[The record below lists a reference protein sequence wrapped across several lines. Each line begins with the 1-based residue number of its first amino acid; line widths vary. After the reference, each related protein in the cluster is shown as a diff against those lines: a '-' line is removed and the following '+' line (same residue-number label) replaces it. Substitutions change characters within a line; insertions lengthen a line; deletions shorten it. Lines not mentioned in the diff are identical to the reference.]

1 MSVGAARAARQ
12 PSTRASYSP
21 AAEPTEL
28 WLRWPARRAHIATAC
43 GGLGRMHCP
52 PRRLESAP
60 ALGMRAGPRGACRAT
75 HPQVPQPEPLLRF
88 LRPPRLALHRRH
100 CRLEQPLEVARCGR
114 SLACVVHRWRPHEA
128 PARAH
133 RAARRPPRAA
143 PLSSS
148 PPFPSPLPSAHA
160 PLRPAPHPAPRAPS
174 GPSQQ
179 PACARTRRWPSELP
193 SFGVPDFEQD
203 HIKTGQRS
211 STDTILMVPKQRI
224 RV

>member
-28 WLRWPARRAHIATAC
+28 WLRWTARRARIATAC
-43 GGLGRMHCP
+43 GGLGRMHCL

-133 RAARRPPRAA
+133 RAARRGQHPSPR
-143 PLSSS
+143 PRLSRR
-148 PPFPSPLPSAHA
+148 PSPLPTRPSG
-160 PLRPAPHPAPRAPS
+160 LRPTPRPARRVAPANSLRARAPAGGHRNCRVLGCPIS
-174 GPSQQ
+174 NRITSDR
-179 PACARTRRWPSELP
+179 PALN
-193 SFGVPDFEQD
+193 
-203 HIKTGQRS
+203 
-211 STDTILMVPKQRI
+211 
-224 RV
+224 

>member
-28 WLRWPARRAHIATAC
+28 WLRWTARRARIATAC
-43 GGLGRMHCP
+43 GGLGRMHCL

-133 RAARRPPRAA
+133 RAARRGQHPSPR
-143 PLSSS
+143 PRLSRR
-148 PPFPSPLPSAHA
+148 PSPLPT
-160 PLRPAPHPAPRAPS
+160 RPSGPRPTPQHPAPRAPS

-179 PACARTRRWPSELP
+179 PARARTRRWPSELP

-203 HIKTGQRS
+203 HIRPASAQL
-211 STDTILMVPKQRI
+211 IPKQRI
-224 RV
+224 KV

>member
-28 WLRWPARRAHIATAC
+28 WLRWPARRARIATAC

-114 SLACVVHRWRPHEA
+114 SLACVVHRWRAHEA

-148 PPFPSPLPSAHA
+148 PPFPSPFPSAHA
-160 PLRPAPHPAPRAPS
+160 PLRPAPHPATPRAPRAEW
-174 GPSQQ
+174 PQ
-179 PACARTRRWPSELP
+179 PTACARAHPPVAIGIAELWDAR
-193 SFGVPDFEQD
+193 FR
-203 HIKTGQRS
+203 TGSHPGPASAQL
-211 STDTILMVPKQRI
+211 IPKQRI